1 MPSTTKSLGVFRSH
15 LADPEG
21 RPAPTDR
28 LPDED
33 RIGIV
38 FVHGIGSQ
46 KAGET
51 LLQWSGPIIEVLT
64 DWSGWPSSEEVGR
77 TFPAATAH
85 DPHDPVFE
93 AAIDLESTLPTIT
106 LRIPA
111 TSFADQEVPFPA
123 KEWVMTEAWWASK
136 VSPPG
141 LSTMTSWLGPG
152 GAAGRIVDAILRNS
166 AADNKVIGVARAFIV
181 PFVTVLAAL
190 ILSLYA
196 LTRTIIAVIPIQAV
210 KDAAIL
216 RVFDEFLI
224 GWFGDA
230 RILLYDPAQ
239 SANIRAGLADA
250 VRRLRTTCSRVVVM
264 AHSGGAMVSYLT
276 LTDPALRDVRVD
288 KLITFGE
295 GWNLALRLTDDGGG
309 MADRLRQD
317 IFDGREE
324 LRWRDFHASHDP
336 APAGAVDTGA
346 VPGLAEHHQLRSTE
360 VWNRRSVLDD
370 HGGYW
375 DNDEEFTIPVLRELD
390 IPDAWGDRS
399 RFYRPDATPGAPP
412 PPLPSPPPN
421 LPDDPRAQRHQQR
434 VALLALWRH
443 TVVLFGVATV
453 ALAVR
458 FAPQQL
464 IGIGTWISELLPD
477 DVPVVS
483 DVIRAISAFSLHG
496 IDNVQLPIPLLGSST
511 PGVLA
516 DAVQWL
522 GIGVLQAVIL
532 ISAFYLM
539 AAGPG
544 SFRAWPSGSKSR
556 RITLV
561 IEALEGIGVV
571 ACVLTLLVEGDH
583 QLLLGN
589 GLTAWIP
596 GLAVTFGVLVVT
608 WIGTEIATILR
619 GVTVAAHAYAV
630 VASAIFIVALASS
643 VVAIFRVPDV
653 IDSEFAYVTIW
664 VGAYILLTVG
674 RARWGAWDR
683 VERQVARG
691 AVGAIEIDRR
701 PVIFTSGGLLSA
713 AFALMGLVLA
723 WPPMISGGLVLLAAV
738 LILMGIAYGA
748 IVWHDPKR
756 PNNPVSSPGPVE
768 YGGA

>member
-1 MPSTTKSLGVFRSH
+1 MPSTTKTLGVFRSH
-15 LADPEG
+15 VADPEG
-21 RPAPTDR
+21 RPAPKER
-28 LPDED
+28 LSDED
-33 RIGIV
+33 RVGIV

-51 LLQWSGPIIEVLT
+51 LLQWSAPIIEVLT
-64 DWSGWPSSEEVGR
+64 DWWEWPTPNEAGR
-77 TFPAATAH
+77 TFPMATPD
-85 DPHDPVFE
+85 DPDDPVLE

-111 TSFADQEVPFPA
+111 TSFADRTFPA
-123 KEWVMTEAWWASK
+123 REWVMTEAWWASK

-152 GAAGRIVDAILRNS
+152 GAAGRIVEAILKNS
-166 AADNKVIGVARAFIV
+166 AADNKVIGVARAFLV

-196 LTRTIIAVIPIQAV
+196 LTRTIIAVIPIQSV

-250 VRRLRTTCSRVVVM
+250 VRRLRKTCSRVVVM

-276 LTDPALRDVRVD
+276 LTDPALKDVRVD

-317 IFDGREE
+317 IFKGRDE

-336 APAGAVDTGA
+336 APAGAVDTDA
-346 VPGLAEHHQLRSTE
+346 VPGLADHHQLRSTE

-370 HGGYW
+370 HGGYF

-390 IPDAWGDRS
+390 VPDAWGDGS

-421 LPDDPRAQRHQQR
+421 LPDDPRARRHQQR

-477 DVPVVS
+477 DVPIVS

-496 IDNVQLPIPLLGSST
+496 IDNVQLPIPLLGSSR

-516 DAVQWL
+516 DAVEWL

-556 RITLV
+556 RVTLV

-608 WIGTEIATILR
+608 WIGTEIATFLR
-619 GVTVAAHAYAV
+619 DVTVAAHAYAV
-630 VASAIFIVALASS
+630 VASAIFVVALASS
-643 VVAIFRVPDV
+643 VVALFRVRDV
-653 IDSEFAYVTIW
+653 IDSEFAYVAIW

-683 VERQVARG
+683 VERQMARK
-691 AVGAIEIDRR
+691 AVGAVELDRH
-701 PVIFTSGGLLSA
+701 PVIFTSGGLLST

-723 WPPMISGGLVLLAAV
+723 WPAMVSGGLVLLAAV
-738 LILMGIAYGA
+738 LILIGIAYGA

-756 PNNPVSSPGPVE
+756 PNNPVASPGPVE

>member
-1 MPSTTKSLGVFRSH
+1 MRAMPSTAKSQGPFPSH
-15 LADPEG
+15 LSDPER
-21 RPAPTDR
+21 RPASLDR

-33 RIGIV
+33 RVGIV

-46 KAGET
+46 KPGET
-51 LLQWSGPIIEVLT
+51 LLQWSGPIIEILS
-64 DWSGWPSSEEVGR
+64 DWWRWPTPNDAGR
-77 TFPAATAH
+77 TFPTATSL
-85 DPHDPVFE
+85 DPVDPVLD

-111 TSFADQEVPFPA
+111 TTFDDQGFGA

-152 GAAGRIVDAILRNS
+152 GAAGRIVEAILKNS
-166 AADNKVIGVARAFIV
+166 AAHNRWIGVARAFLV
-181 PFVTVLAAL
+181 PFVTVLAAI

-196 LTRTIIAVIPIQAV
+196 LTRTIIAIIPIQAV

-216 RVFDEFLI
+216 RIFDEFLI

-250 VRRLRTTCSRVVVM
+250 VRQLRKSCSRVVVM

-276 LTDPALRDVRVD
+276 LTDTALKDVQVD

-309 MADRLRQD
+309 MQDRLRQD
-317 IFDGREE
+317 ILLAQPN

-336 APAGAVDTGA
+336 APAGPVDTVE
-346 VPGLAEHHQLRSTE
+346 VPGLADHPRLRSTE

-370 HGGYW
+370 HGGYF

-390 IPDAWGDRS
+390 TPEDWGERS
-399 RFYRPDATPGAPP
+399 RFFRPDAEPGVPP
-412 PPLPSPPPN
+412 PQQPTPPPN
-421 LPDDPRAQRHQQR
+421 LPDDPRARRHQQR

-443 TVVLFGVATV
+443 TVVLLGVATV

-458 FAPQQL
+458 FAPKQL
-464 IGIGTWISELLPD
+464 IAIGSRISELLPD
-477 DVPVVS
+477 DVPIVS
-483 DVIRAISAFSLHG
+483 DVIRAISSFSQHG
-496 IDNVQLPIPLLGSST
+496 IDDIRLPVPLLGST
-511 PGVLA
+511 GP
-516 DAVQWL
+516 AVVANAVEWL

-532 ISAFYLM
+532 IAAFYLV

-544 SFRAWPSGSKSR
+544 SFRAWPSNSR
-556 RITLV
+556 SWLATFV
-561 IEALEGIGVV
+561 IEAVGGIGVV
-571 ACVLTLLVEGDH
+571 ICVLTLAIGDDH
-583 QLLLGN
+583 GLLLGS
-589 GLTAWIP
+589 GPAAWIP
-596 GLAVTFGVLVVT
+596 GIAVTIGVLVVT
-608 WIGTEIATILR
+608 AIGTEIATLLR
-619 GVTVAAHAYAV
+619 GVTVAAHGYAI
-630 VASAIFIVALASS
+630 VASAIFIIALASS
-643 VVAIFRVPDV
+643 VVAIFRVTDV
-653 IDSEFAYVTIW
+653 ADSEFAYVGIW
-664 VGAYILLTVG
+664 VGAYVLLTVG

-683 VERQVARG
+683 VERQVARKP
-691 AVGAIEIDRR
+691 VGAIEVDRR
-701 PVIFTSGGLLSA
+701 PVVFTSAGLLIA
-713 AFALMGLVLA
+713 AFALMGIPLA
-723 WPPMISGGLVLLAAV
+723 FAVTVIEILAFVALG
-738 LILMGIAYGA
+738 LILAGIAYGA
-748 IVWHDPKR
+748 YAWRDHD
-756 PNNPVSSPGPVE
+756 NPGAAPGPVE